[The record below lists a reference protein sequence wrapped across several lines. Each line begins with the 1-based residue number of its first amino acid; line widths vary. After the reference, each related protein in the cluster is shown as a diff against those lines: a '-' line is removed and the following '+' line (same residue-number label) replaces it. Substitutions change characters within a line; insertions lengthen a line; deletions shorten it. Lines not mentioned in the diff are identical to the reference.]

1 MLSASLPICLATATV
16 VATIIYV
23 TLTLVDHTPLVH
35 GAAEVFVGIRESLG
49 MDRSRLMA
57 FFSQRIG
64 ELPIAAPLTL
74 ASSESVARAL
84 EVMRENSRTSL
95 MVRTKEDNQIVF
107 CDRDVLERCMEND
120 FDWEQPVG
128 NVLGTPLP
136 AVDKQTSLGDAVAL
150 MLKHSSARLP
160 VGESGDVV
168 GLIRLNDVL
177 RQFAE
182 FFPEEI
188 LNIPPRPHQIV
199 TRREGG

>member
-1 MLSASLPICLATATV
+1 MLLLK
-16 VATIIYV
+16 Y
-23 TLTLVDHTPLVH
+23 
-35 GAAEVFVGIRESLG
+35 FVGIRESLG

-74 ASSESVARAL
+74 ASSETVARAL

-95 MVRTKEDNQIVF
+95 MVRTEEDNQIVF

>member
-1 MLSASLPICLATATV
+1 MLLLK
-16 VATIIYV
+16 Y
-23 TLTLVDHTPLVH
+23 
-35 GAAEVFVGIRESLG
+35 FVGIRESLG

-136 AVDKQTSLGDAVAL
+136 AVDKQTSLGL
-150 MLKHSSARLP
+150 S
-160 VGESGDVV
+160 
-168 GLIRLNDVL
+168 LIH
-177 RQFAE
+177 
-182 FFPEEI
+182 I
-188 LNIPPRPHQIV
+188 
-199 TRREGG
+199 

>member
-1 MLSASLPICLATATV
+1 
-16 VATIIYV
+16 
-23 TLTLVDHTPLVH
+23 
-35 GAAEVFVGIRESLG
+35 

-57 FFSQRIG
+57 FFSQRVG
-64 ELPIAAPLTL
+64 ELPIAVPLTL
-74 ASSESVARAL
+74 AYSESVSRAL

-95 MVRTKEDNQIVF
+95 MVRTREDNHIVF
-107 CDRDVLERCMEND
+107 CDRDLLERCMEND
-120 FDWEQPVG
+120 FDWEQPIE
-128 NVLGTPLP
+128 NVLSDPLP

-160 VGESGDVV
+160 VDESGDVI

-188 LNIPPRPHQIV
+188 LNVPPRPHQIV

>member
-1 MLSASLPICLATATV
+1 
-16 VATIIYV
+16 
-23 TLTLVDHTPLVH
+23 
-35 GAAEVFVGIRESLG
+35 

-57 FFSQRIG
+57 FFSQRVG

-74 ASSESVARAL
+74 ASSESVSQAL
-84 EVMRENSRTSL
+84 KVMRENSRSSL
-95 MVRTKEDNQIVF
+95 MVRTKEGNHIVF
-107 CDRDVLERCMEND
+107 SDRDVLERCMEHD
-120 FDWEQPVG
+120 FDWEQPVE
-128 NVLGTPLP
+128 NVLGSPLP
-136 AVDKQTSLGDAVAL
+136 VVDRQTSLGDAVAL

-160 VGESGDVV
+160 VNESGDVI

-188 LNIPPRPHQIV
+188 LNVPPRPHQIV

>member
-1 MLSASLPICLATATV
+1 
-16 VATIIYV
+16 
-23 TLTLVDHTPLVH
+23 
-35 GAAEVFVGIRESLG
+35 
-49 MDRSRLMA
+49 
-57 FFSQRIG
+57 
-64 ELPIAAPLTL
+64 
-74 ASSESVARAL
+74 
-84 EVMRENSRTSL
+84 
-95 MVRTKEDNQIVF
+95 
-107 CDRDVLERCMEND
+107 
-120 FDWEQPVG
+120 
-128 NVLGTPLP
+128 
-136 AVDKQTSLGDAVAL
+136 